1 MVRLVLFLF
10 LLHAHLHGNS
20 LVRVIVLDDK
30 VLGLP
35 AVNAAASL
43 PLDLEPGEFARLA
56 RELLPQRVHVVHV
69 DVRVAHDV
77 RQAAGHQT
85 RDVRNH
91 VGEQGVA
98 GNVEGH
104 AQAHVAGALV
114 QLAVQVALRLCRGSI
129 TFAGSVG
136 RGRPRVRDVKLGK
149 HVARRQGHLLD
160 VGRVPGAQDDAAVV
174 GVVAQLVD
182 DLGELVDAL
191 ARVVGARVRV
201 LGAKVPP
208 LEAVDGAQ
216 VAHLAV
222 RQAGPV
228 EELARP
234 VAVPDLDARLGQG

>member
-1 MVRLVLFLF
+1 MVRLVLFLV
-10 LLHAHLHGNS
+10 LLHAHLHGDS

-30 VLGLP
+30 VVGLP

-43 PLDLEPGEFARLA
+43 PLDLEPGELARLA
-56 RELLPQRVHVVHV
+56 RELLPQGVHVVHV

-77 RQAAGHQT
+77 RQAARHQT
-85 RDVRNH
+85 CDVRNH

-114 QLAVQVALRLCRGSI
+114 QLAVQVALRLCLSI
-129 TFAGSVG
+129 TIAGSVC